1 VTTDINF
8 GCGPHRAPAPWVN
21 VDVIE
26 TDDIRPDIVIRQ
38 GERLDLTF
46 GTGTADRVYLGHVL
60 EHIPWPDVPEV
71 LAGVH
76 RTLRPGGLVCVVGP
90 DVLSVIEQYRERVA
104 DLDLLLSTWE
114 DAEHYQD
121 SPESWDGA
129 RHWWNCYEQR
139 IVDALVDAGFSEV
152 AAQPNTPEALHGWP
166 VVAFVPWQCAVTA
179 IKR

>member
-1 VTTDINF
+1 MTTDINF

-21 VDVIE
+21 VDVVE
-26 TDDIRPDIVIRQ
+26 TDDIRPDIVVDPMLPI
-38 GERLDLTF
+38 DVTF
-46 GTGTADRVYLGHVL
+46 GPETVDRVYLGHVL
-60 EHIPWPDVPEV
+60 EHIYWQNVAAV
-71 LAGVH
+71 LSGV
-76 RTLRPGGLVCVVGP
+76 RRALRPGGLVCVVGP
-90 DVLSVIEQYRERVA
+90 DVLSVIEQFRDGTA
-104 DLDLLLSTWE
+104 DIDLLRSTWE

-179 IKR
+179 VKR